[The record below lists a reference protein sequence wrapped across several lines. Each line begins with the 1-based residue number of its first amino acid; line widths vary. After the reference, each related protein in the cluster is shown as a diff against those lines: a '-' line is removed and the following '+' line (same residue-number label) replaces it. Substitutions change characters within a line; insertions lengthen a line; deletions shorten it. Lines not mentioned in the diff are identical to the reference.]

1 MRDNNISKEI
11 NNYEELSKN
20 LASDLK
26 NPHKKENSYSN
37 IIQSMGD
44 EILLNTIKSI
54 ENLFHGK
61 NF

>member
-11 NNYEELSKN
+11 NSYEELSKN

-26 NPHKKENSYSN
+26 NPQKKENSYSN

-44 EILLNTIKSI
+44 EISLNTIKSI
-54 ENLFHGK
+54 ENLFYGK

>member
-1 MRDNNISKEI
+1 MRI
-11 NNYEELSKN
+11 SKN

-26 NPHKKENSYSN
+26 ILKKRKFLFN

-44 EILLNTIKSI
+44 EILSNTIKSI

>member
-26 NPHKKENSYSN
+26 NSKKKENSYSN

-44 EILLNTIKSI
+44 EILSNTIKSI